1 MCTPL
6 LFILTQRKEFRRK
19 GSPFQPV
26 KIRNGFLP
34 LRSVWWKKE
43 RRTRAVWK
51 YMISS
56 IAVIQK
62 CTLNRQK
69 SPSSLVR
76 GNGRWLSRSD
86 ACEIH
91 LQIYIMMKKI
101 LNDWFPCFAAWRMMN
116 SRMFRLFSRMAFGK
130 PMTWC
135 RKICR
140 STVWSF
146 GNGRYKV
153 TEGLIP
159 CCRDYQTERR
169 YAVFSTDDLALPR
182 SVDGRDTPGFLYFC
196 Y

>member
-34 LRSVWWKKE
+34 SAVYDEK
-43 RRTRAVWK
+43 RREEPGRFESTWF
-51 YMISS
+51 SS
-56 IAVIQK
+56 MAFIQK
-62 CTLNRQK
+62 RTLNRQR
-69 SPSSLVR
+69 SPSFQVR
-76 GNGRWLSRSD
+76 GNGRRFRGPD
-86 ACEIH
+86 ACKIH

-101 LNDWFPCFAAWRMMN
+101 LNGWFPCFAAWRMMN
-116 SRMFRLFSRMAFGK
+116 SRMFRFFSRMAFGK

-135 RKICR
+135 RRICR
-140 STVWSF
+140 SAVWSF
-146 GNGRYKV
+146 GNGRYEV
-153 TEGLIP
+153 TEELTP

-169 YAVFSTDDLALPR
+169 HAVISTDDSAFSR
-182 SVDGRDTPGFLYFC
+182 SIDGRGTPGFLYFC